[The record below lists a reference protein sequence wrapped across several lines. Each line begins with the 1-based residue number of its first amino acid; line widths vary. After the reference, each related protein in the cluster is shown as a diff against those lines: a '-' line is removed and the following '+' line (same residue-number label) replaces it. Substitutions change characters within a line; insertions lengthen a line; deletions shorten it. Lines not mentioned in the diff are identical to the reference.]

1 MTKEKRMFRGF
12 PVWAR
17 ALIAIVMSAVILA
30 GFASLMMDRN
40 KRVNMLE
47 GVYERS
53 FYDLTAEV
61 NDMEIK
67 LDKLSVSNSAKYQR
81 ELLGEL
87 VVSSELAEANV
98 AQLTQ
103 GEQGMEATSRF
114 VNQVG
119 DYAKSLQ
126 KKVDAGEPLN
136 SEDKKSLD
144 GLREVSAEVG
154 KRLALIRDK
163 IGADYDF
170 TLNTEGVGRDFGEI
184 DMSIEYPE
192 LIYDGPFSDAVTNK
206 TPKGISDKV
215 ITADEGYAIAKRAI
229 DGDSSKLSFQG
240 EWEGKIKS
248 LNYADGETTVKLAT
262 DGTLLMYN
270 TPSTLGGDNYS
281 EEQCVEIA
289 KEYLG
294 RIGVNSM
301 SPVWYSNYSG
311 NIFVNFVYEKDGIL
325 YYPDMVK
332 VKVSADT
339 GKVVAFEG
347 MTYAYNHT
355 DRLTKEAKIDKTTA
369 IKKAQGIT
377 VKEARLA
384 VVPQGTGELLSWEV
398 FGEVGEKK
406 YFIYIDAVS
415 GDEINILSV
424 IDSEQGDLLM

>member
-1 MTKEKRMFRGF
+1 MTKDKRMFRGF
-12 PVWAR
+12 PTWAR
-17 ALIAIVMSAVILA
+17 ALIAIVMSIVILA
-30 GFASLMMDRN
+30 GFSSLMMDRN

-98 AQLTQ
+98 AQLAQ

-126 KKVDAGEPLN
+126 KKVDGGEPL
-136 SEDKKSLD
+136 SKDDKKSLD
-144 GLREVSAEVG
+144 SLREVSAEVG
-154 KRLALIRDK
+154 KKLARMRDK
-163 IGADYDF
+163 IGTNYDF
-170 TLNTEGVGRDFGEI
+170 TLNTDGVGKDFGEI
-184 DMSIEYPE
+184 DLSIEYPE
-192 LIYDGPFSDAVTNK
+192 LIYDGPFSDAVTNQK
-206 TPKGISDKV
+206 PKGITDNVISSDK
-215 ITADEGYAIAKRAI
+215 AYKIAKRAI
-229 DGDSSKLSFQG
+229 GVESGELIFQG

-248 LNYADGETTVKLAT
+248 LNYADGETTVKLAI
-262 DGTLLMYN
+262 DGTLIMYN
-270 TPSTLGGDNYS
+270 TPSSGGGS
-281 EEQCVEIA
+281 EFSEKECVEIA
-289 KEYLG
+289 KSYLENVG
-294 RIGVNSM
+294 FSSM
-301 SPVWYSNYSG
+301 SPVWYSNYGG
-311 NIFVNFVYEKDGIL
+311 NVFINFVYEQDGVL

-332 VKVSADT
+332 VKVSATT

-347 MTYAYNHT
+347 LAYAYNHT
-355 DRLTKEAKIDKTTA
+355 ERVTATPIIDENTA
-369 IKKAQGIT
+369 ISSADGIS
-377 VKEARLA
+377 VKEVRLA
-384 VVPQGTGELLSWEV
+384 CIPQGMGEILTWEV

-406 YFIYIDAVS
+406 YFIYIDALT
-415 GDEINILSV
+415 GEEINILSV

>member
-17 ALIAIVMSAVILA
+17 ALIAIVMSVVILA

-40 KRVNMLE
+40 QRVNMLE

-98 AQLTQ
+98 AQLSQ
-103 GEQGMEATSRF
+103 GEAGMEATSRF
-114 VNQVG
+114 INQVG

-126 KKVDAGEPLN
+126 KKVDGGEAL
-136 SEDKKSLD
+136 SRDDKKSLD

-154 KRLALIRDK
+154 KKLARMRDK
-163 IGADYDF
+163 IGKNYDF
-170 TLNTEGVGRDFGEI
+170 TLNTDGVGKDLGEI
-184 DMSIEYPE
+184 DLSIEYPE
-192 LIYDGPFSDAVTNK
+192 LIYDGPFSDAVTK
-206 TPKGISDKV
+206 ATPKGITDKV
-215 ITADEGYAIAKRAI
+215 ISRSDAYAIAKRAI
-229 DGDSSKLSFQG
+229 GVDSGELTFQG

-248 LNYADGETTVKLAT
+248 LNYADGETTVKLAL

-270 TPSTLGGDNYS
+270 TPSSLGGSEFS
-281 EEQCVEIA
+281 EEECVEIA
-289 KEYLG
+289 KQYLDNVG
-294 RIGVNSM
+294 FSSM

-332 VKVSADT
+332 VKVSAMT

-347 MTYAYNHT
+347 LAYAYNHT
-355 DRLTKEAKIDKTTA
+355 DRVTESPKIDESTA
-369 IKKAQGIT
+369 VSKAQDIT
-377 VKEARLA
+377 VKEVRLA
-384 VVPQGTGELLSWEV
+384 TIPQGRGEILTFEV

-406 YFIYIDAVS
+406 YFIYIDAQT

>member
-1 MTKEKRMFRGF
+1 MTKEKRLFSL
-12 PVWAR
+12 PTWAR
-17 ALIAIVMSAVILA
+17 AVIAVVMSGIILL
-30 GFASLMMDRN
+30 GFGSLMMDRN

-98 AQLTQ
+98 AQLSQ

-114 VNQVG
+114 INQVG

-126 KKVDAGEPLN
+126 KKVDGGEAL
-136 SEDKKSLD
+136 SKEDKKSLD

-154 KRLALIRDK
+154 KKLARMRDK
-163 IGADYDF
+163 IGTNYDF
-170 TLNTEGVGRDFGEI
+170 TLNTDGVGKDFSEI
-184 DMSIEYPE
+184 DLSIEYPE
-192 LIYDGPFSDAVTNK
+192 LIYDGPFSDAVTK
-206 TPKGISDKV
+206 ATPKGITDKV
-215 ITADEGYAIAKRAI
+215 ITKEEAYKIAKRAI
-229 DGDSSKLSFQG
+229 GVESGDLAFQG
-240 EWEGKIKS
+240 QWEGKIKS
-248 LNYADGETTVKLAT
+248 LNYADGETTVKLAL

-270 TPSTLGGDNYS
+270 TPSSLGGSEYT
-281 EEQCVEIA
+281 EEQCVDVA
-289 KEYLG
+289 KKYLET
-294 RIGVNSM
+294 IGFSSM
-301 SPVWYSNYSG
+301 APVWYSNYSG
-311 NIFVNFVYEKDGIL
+311 NVFVNFVYEQDGVL

-332 VKVSADT
+332 VKVSAKT

-347 MTYAYNHT
+347 LAYAYNHT
-355 DRLTKEAKIDKTTA
+355 KRLTLTPVIDESTA
-369 IKKAQGIT
+369 INSAVGISVRET
-377 VKEARLA
+377 RL
-384 VVPQGTGELLSWEV
+384 VTIPQNTSEVLAWEV

-406 YFIYIDAVS
+406 YFIYIDALT

-424 IDSEQGDLLM
+424 IDSEQGDLLI

>member
-1 MTKEKRMFRGF
+1 MMKEKRLFSL
-12 PVWAR
+12 PTWAR
-17 ALIAIVMSAVILA
+17 AVIAVVMSGIILL
-30 GFASLMMDRN
+30 GFGSLMMDRN
-40 KRVNMLE
+40 KRVNILE

-98 AQLTQ
+98 AQLSQ

-114 VNQVG
+114 INQVG

-126 KKVDAGEPLN
+126 KKVDGGEAL
-136 SEDKKSLD
+136 SKEDKKSLD

-154 KRLALIRDK
+154 KKLARMRDK
-163 IGADYDF
+163 IGTNYDF
-170 TLNTEGVGRDFGEI
+170 TLNTDGVGKDFSEI
-184 DMSIEYPE
+184 DLSIEYPE
-192 LIYDGPFSDAVTNK
+192 LIYDGPFSDAVTK
-206 TPKGISDKV
+206 ATPKGITDKV
-215 ITADEGYAIAKRAI
+215 ITKEEAYKIAKRAI
-229 DGDSSKLSFQG
+229 GIESGDLVFQG
-240 EWEGKIKS
+240 LWEGKIKS
-248 LNYADGETTVKLAT
+248 LNYADGETTVKLAL

-270 TPSTLGGDNYS
+270 TPSSLGGS
-281 EEQCVEIA
+281 EYTEEECVDVA
-289 KEYLG
+289 KKYLET
-294 RIGVNSM
+294 IGFSSM

-311 NIFVNFVYEKDGIL
+311 NVFINFVYEQDGVL

-332 VKVSADT
+332 VKVSAET

-347 MTYAYNHT
+347 LAYAYNHT
-355 DRLTKEAKIDKTTA
+355 KRFTLTPVIDESTA
-369 IKKAQGIT
+369 INSAEGISVRET
-377 VKEARLA
+377 RLVA
-384 VVPQGTGELLSWEV
+384 IPQNTSEVLAWEV

-406 YFIYIDAVS
+406 YFIYIDALT

>member
-1 MTKEKRMFRGF
+1 MTKEKRLFSL
-12 PVWAR
+12 PTWAR
-17 ALIAIVMSAVILA
+17 AVIAVVMSGIILL
-30 GFASLMMDRN
+30 GFGSLMMDRN

-98 AQLTQ
+98 AQLSQ

-114 VNQVG
+114 INQVG

-126 KKVDAGEPLN
+126 KKVDGGEAL
-136 SEDKKSLD
+136 SKEDKKSLD

-154 KRLALIRDK
+154 KKLARMRDK
-163 IGADYDF
+163 IGTNYDF
-170 TLNTEGVGRDFGEI
+170 TLNTDGVGKDFSEI
-184 DMSIEYPE
+184 DLSIEYPE
-192 LIYDGPFSDAVTNK
+192 LIYDGPFSDAVTK
-206 TPKGISDKV
+206 ATPKGITDKV
-215 ITADEGYAIAKRAI
+215 ITKEEAYKIAKRAI
-229 DGDSSKLSFQG
+229 GIESGDLVFQG
-240 EWEGKIKS
+240 LWQGKIKS
-248 LNYADGETTVKLAT
+248 LNYADGETTVKLAL

-270 TPSTLGGDNYS
+270 TPSSLGGS
-281 EEQCVEIA
+281 EYTEEECVDVA
-289 KEYLG
+289 KKYLET
-294 RIGVNSM
+294 IGFSSM

-311 NIFVNFVYEKDGIL
+311 NVFINFVYEQDGVL

-332 VKVSADT
+332 VKVSAET

-347 MTYAYNHT
+347 LAYAYNHT
-355 DRLTKEAKIDKTTA
+355 KRLTLTPVIDESTA
-369 IKKAQGIT
+369 INSAEGISVRET
-377 VKEARLA
+377 RLVA
-384 VVPQGTGELLSWEV
+384 IPQNTSEVLAWEV

-406 YFIYIDAVS
+406 YFIYIDALT